1 MPTALVTGANRGI
14 GLEFVKQ
21 YAADGWKVIATCRNP
36 INVGELGQVPGDI
49 AVYSL
54 DVDDPVSLSRLVS
67 DLKDKAIDLL
77 INNAGIH
84 GPRGVTVDKIDL
96 NDWMAVMRTN
106 AMSPLF
112 VARALRQ
119 NIAKSEMKTIANI
132 SSQMGS
138 ITNWAGGSEYI
149 YKSSKA
155 ALNMTMACFADEV
168 AADGIKVVIYHPGWV
183 RTDMG
188 GPSATLSPTQSVV
201 SMRASIASLTMAD
214 SGTFL
219 NYDGASMP
227 W

>member
-1 MPTALVTGANRGI
+1 
-14 GLEFVKQ
+14 
-21 YAADGWKVIATCRNP
+21 
-36 INVGELGQVPGDI
+36 
-49 AVYSL
+49 
-54 DVDDPVSLSRLVS
+54 
-67 DLKDKAIDLL
+67 
-77 INNAGIH
+77 
-84 GPRGVTVDKIDL
+84 
-96 NDWMAVMRTN
+96 
-106 AMSPLF
+106 
-112 VARALRQ
+112 
-119 NIAKSEMKTIANI
+119 MKTIANI

>member
-1 MPTALVTGANRGI
+1 
-14 GLEFVKQ
+14 
-21 YAADGWKVIATCRNP
+21 
-36 INVGELGQVPGDI
+36 
-49 AVYSL
+49 
-54 DVDDPVSLSRLVS
+54 VSLSRLVS
-67 DLKDKAIDLL
+67 DLKDKPIDLL

-84 GPRGVTVDKIDL
+84 GPRGVTADKIEL
-96 NDWMAVMRTN
+96 NDWIAVMRTN

>member
-21 YAADGWKVIATCRNP
+21 YAVDGWYVIATCRNP
-36 INVGELGQVPGDI
+36 VNVGELGSVPGDI

-54 DVDDPVSLSRLVS
+54 DVDDPVSISRLVA
-67 DLKDKAIDLL
+67 DLDGKPIDLL

-84 GPRGVTVDKIDL
+84 GPRGVTASNIEL
-96 NDWMAVMRTN
+96 GDWMSVMRTN
-106 AMSPLF
+106 AMSPLY
-112 VARALRQ
+112 VAQALRP
-119 NIAKSEMKTIANI
+119 NIAKSAKKTIANI

-188 GPSATLSPTQSVV
+188 GSNATLSPAQSVG
-201 SMRASIASLTMAD
+201 SMRDSIASLTMAD
-214 SGTFL
+214 SGRFL